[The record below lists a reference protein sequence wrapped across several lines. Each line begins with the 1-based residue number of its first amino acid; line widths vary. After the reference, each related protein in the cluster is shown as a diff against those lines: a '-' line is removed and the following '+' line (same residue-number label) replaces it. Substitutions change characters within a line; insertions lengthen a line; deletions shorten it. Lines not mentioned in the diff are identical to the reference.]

1 MASTSA
7 CLLPTAVAA
16 IGSVT
21 GASKPH
27 ADQRG
32 TTTYSVLL
40 SGVSCRSSN
49 SSLCPGAS
57 SAVFLRSSSRR
68 AGTGGVIGAIYC
80 FILFMFFPGAQLSMR
95 SNKCY
100 VSFASR
106 TADEYVKRFAT
117 NLDLQI
123 AIITVPLISRK
134 ERFNRTGKK
143 QNINDLNCARRHLFP
158 IVHSAAVESL
168 SEHEQVCQ
176 SWQSWQSCT
185 ALLLTVRTPLK

>member
-7 CLLPTAVAA
+7 CILPTAVAA

-27 ADQRG
+27 SDQRG
-32 TTTYSVLL
+32 TTTYSVLR

-68 AGTGGVIGAIYC
+68 AGAGGLIGAIYC
-80 FILFMFFPGAQLSMR
+80 FVLFLFFPGAQLSMR
-95 SNKCY
+95 INKCY

-106 TADEYVKRFAT
+106 TADQYVMRFAT
-117 NLDLQI
+117 NLYWQI
-123 AIITVPLISRK
+123 VIIR
-134 ERFNRTGKK
+134 
-143 QNINDLNCARRHLFP
+143 CH
-158 IVHSAAVESL
+158 
-168 SEHEQVCQ
+168 
-176 SWQSWQSCT
+176 
-185 ALLLTVRTPLK
+185 

>member
-49 SSLCPGAS
+49 SSLGPGVS

-68 AGTGGVIGAIYC
+68 AGAGGVIGAIYC
-80 FILFMFFPGAQLSMR
+80 FVFVFSWCTTVNAKQQVLCFLCK
-95 SNKCY
+95 SNC
-100 VSFASR
+100 
-106 TADEYVKRFAT
+106 
-117 NLDLQI
+117 
-123 AIITVPLISRK
+123 
-134 ERFNRTGKK
+134 
-143 QNINDLNCARRHLFP
+143 
-158 IVHSAAVESL
+158 
-168 SEHEQVCQ
+168 
-176 SWQSWQSCT
+176 
-185 ALLLTVRTPLK
+185 